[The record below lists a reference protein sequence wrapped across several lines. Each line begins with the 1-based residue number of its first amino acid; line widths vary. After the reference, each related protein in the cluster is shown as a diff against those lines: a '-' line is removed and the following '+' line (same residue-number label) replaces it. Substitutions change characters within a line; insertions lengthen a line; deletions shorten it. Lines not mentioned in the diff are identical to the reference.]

1 MKRKNRIR
9 SAAYLF
15 GLASVSLLSC
25 GGTATSLESASS
37 ISSEEPSSSVS
48 SEEMFVSNVSNTFVL
63 APPLK
68 GLDPE
73 SGTYSGNVVFFGAY
87 ETYGDFYEELS
98 SILTEYQFGVIE
110 PILPRVEEYMASSD
124 DYLFAVW
131 TSFGSGY
138 GERWFDFHDNTLTRH
153 TVFGCIGED
162 AVYSALEAVTVP
174 RDMVEDF
181 ETVSFISD
189 SFQIC
194 EL

>member
-1 MKRKNRIR
+1 MESKGKSPLPLLTII
-9 SAAYLF
+9 ALP
-15 GLASVSLLSC
+15 LLSC
-25 GGTATSLESASS
+25 GGSGALLDSASTV
-37 ISSEEPSSSVS
+37 SSKGPSSSVS

-87 ETYGDFYEELS
+87 ETYGAFYEELS

-138 GERWFDFHDNTLTRH
+138 GERWFDFYGNTLTRH